1 MQTKNIY
8 TISLFLVVFHYGKT
22 SFTSESLV
30 SVKYKET
37 YSIQE
42 NAETLAIFYTR
53 SRLHCFNI
61 CSSHNNCNTVSLQ
74 WEIIVKKLRCQ
85 LMNGDCSTE
94 MTSNMSSPFWI
105 NSICN
110 GKTPTTEASKE
121 TTKDLAAK
129 SRTIEESVTTIP
141 TVEIS
146 TAGNH
151 PFLIFEN
158 YELLHKSCR
167 RMRISLTKTSK
178 QCSILS
184 IWYSTGH
191 LFFVR

>member
-1 MQTKNIY
+1 MQTKNTC
-8 TISLFLVVFHYGKT
+8 TICLFLVVCHSGKT
-22 SFTSESLV
+22 SFTSASLV

-37 YSIQE
+37 HSIQK
-42 NAETLAIFYTR
+42 NAETLTNFYTR
-53 SRLHCFNI
+53 SRLHCFNV

-85 LMNGDCSTE
+85 LMNGDCSTA
-94 MTSNMSSPFWI
+94 MSSNMSGPFWI

-110 GKTPTTEASKE
+110 GKTPITEASKE
-121 TTKDLAAK
+121 TTKDLAAT
-129 SRTIEESVTTIP
+129 SRTIEKSVTTIP

-158 YELLHKSCR
+158 YERKSCR
-167 RMRISLTKTSK
+167 RMRTSLTKTSK

-191 LFFVR
+191 KFFVR

>member
-1 MQTKNIY
+1 MHTKNIY

-22 SFTSESLV
+22 SSTSASLV
-30 SVKYKET
+30 SVKYKQT

-42 NAETLAIFYTR
+42 NTETLEKFYTR

-61 CSSHNNCNTVSLQ
+61 CSSHNNCNTVSLK

-94 MTSNMSSPFWI
+94 MSSNMSSPFWI

-110 GKTPTTEASKE
+110 GKTPTAKASKE

-129 SRTIEESVTTIP
+129 SRTIEDSVTTIP

-146 TAGNH
+146 TAGNY
-151 PFLIFEN
+151 PFFN
-158 YELLHKSCR
+158 
-167 RMRISLTKTSK
+167 
-178 QCSILS
+178 
-184 IWYSTGH
+184 
-191 LFFVR
+191 F